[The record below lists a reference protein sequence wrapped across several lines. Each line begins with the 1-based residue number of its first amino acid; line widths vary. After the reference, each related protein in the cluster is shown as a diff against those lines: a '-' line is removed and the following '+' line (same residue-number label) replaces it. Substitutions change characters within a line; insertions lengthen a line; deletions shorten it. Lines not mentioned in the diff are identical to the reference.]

1 MATQS
6 SVAEPVAGPPSTV
19 LLVGSEREYALAR
32 TALGRAGVAVAL
44 EVVSTQPALEAA
56 LVRPWVLV
64 LCGAEAQGLDWAKA
78 HATWT
83 ARGLELP
90 FVVLSGEWSES
101 TLSAAMRAGARDYV
115 TEDRYGHLP
124 FVVERELRL
133 ATEER
138 QHLDTASELKR
149 TNWILGNIIDSLPF
163 VLFVK
168 DAQTRRLVVANQTFA
183 DAFKV
188 TKEWLLGKLDHD
200 YFPQEQA
207 DSFVAIDTEILE
219 TKKMKTF
226 EEVARAGGVDRIFAT
241 RKIPLLDDTG
251 TARYV
256 LGVTEDITERKQ
268 NEEMLRA
275 STSELAAANRQLAA
289 SLEEIKRTRAVSARS
304 LASYQQR
311 ALQMEI
317 IRQQNEDLDRLAQE
331 LAVAKRNEEERAREA
346 EAAARLKSEFLANFS
361 HEIRTPLNGIIGY
374 CDLLMREEGNRLTP
388 HGRRDLGV
396 VKTNA
401 KTLLAL
407 INDILDLSKIE
418 AGRVEVVTE
427 QVDAQELA
435 DECMATVKEYL
446 KGKDVA
452 LTTHIDDV
460 ARMVRTDALK
470 LRQIMLNLLSNAAK
484 FTETG
489 EVALSMASAGGGEL
503 LMKVEDTGVG
513 IPSDQLPFIFEK
525 FRQVDGSTT
534 RKVGGTG
541 LGLAI
546 VRELSRVLGGTVAV
560 TSTLGR
566 GSTFSVRL
574 PSVLADSPNHPRPHS
589 ERLVPVEEVAG
600 QLAPVAQPGSTVL
613 VVDDDPLIQQLVV
626 GQLEPA
632 GFKVVTADDGISAL
646 NLARQ
651 VKPQAILL
659 DIHLPRLDGWSV
671 LSQLKGEPTLAG
683 IPVILVSVEE
693 QRARGFSLGACE
705 YLVKPVEPERLV
717 EVVQRCLASSGVTSG
732 SGTAEVL
739 VVDDDAAT
747 RELVS
752 RNLRRAGFSTNEAR
766 NGEDALL
773 KARVSPPSL
782 VVLDLMMPNLDG
794 FEVLR
799 RLRAEKLA
807 VPVVVL
813 TGKTL
818 SHDEETLLRDGFA
831 GFVRKG
837 GHALEDVI
845 AQAKGLLLSQRAASA
860 GRLPR
865 VLYVEDSAQNRDI
878 VRRYLGGLFDLIEA
892 EDGEHGLERAT
903 RDNPDLILMDL
914 SLPRLDGWEVT
925 RRLRALPSVTQ
936 VPVIAVTAHAGREYQ
951 DKAQAAG
958 CNAYLTKPLDREQLL
973 ETIRKHLGRSHG

>member
-1 MATQS
+1 MPISETSADNAS
-6 SVAEPVAGPPSTV
+6 L
-19 LLVGSEREYALAR
+19 LLVGSERECQRVEETLAKAGLSVKTER
-32 TALGRAGVAVAL
+32 AQTAAAV
-44 EVVSTQPALEAA
+44 EAA
-56 LVRPWVLV
+56 LSGTWSLALIGSELP
-64 LCGAEAQGLDWAKA
+64 GLGFSEVQAIWRKYGRD
-78 HATWT
+78 
-83 ARGLELP
+83 LP
-90 FVVLSGEWSES
+90 FVVVSREWSED
-101 TLSAAMRAGARDYV
+101 TLEASVRVGALDYV
-115 TEDRYGHLP
+115 TEDRFSRLAP
-124 FVVERELRL
+124 VVRRELRMTADRARHS
-133 ATEER
+133 AT
-138 QHLDTASELKR
+138 AGELVR
-149 TNWILGNIIDSLPF
+149 INYLMENIIDALPF

-168 DAQTRRLVVANQTFA
+168 DAQTRRLVVANKTFA
-183 DAFKV
+183 DAFRV
-188 TKEWLLGKLDHD
+188 TKQWLLGKLDHD
-200 YFPQEQA
+200 YFPKEQA

-219 TKKMKTF
+219 SRKMKSF
-226 EEVARAGGVDRIFAT
+226 EEVARADGEDRIFAT
-241 RKIPLLDDTG
+241 RKLPLLDENG
-251 TARYV
+251 VARYV

-268 NEEMLRA
+268 REEMLRA
-275 STSELAAANRQLAA
+275 SQTELVAANKQLAA
-289 SLEEIKRTRAVSARS
+289 SLEEVKRTRAVSARS

-331 LAVAKRNEEERAREA
+331 LAIAKRNEEERAREA

-374 CDLLMREEGNRLTP
+374 CDLLMREEGNRLTA
-388 HGRRDLGV
+388 HGRRDLNV

-427 QVDAQELA
+427 PVDLQELA

-452 LTTHIDDV
+452 LTTHIDPST
-460 ARMVRTDALK
+460 RLLQSDALK

-484 FTETG
+484 FTDTG
-489 EVALSMASAGGGEL
+489 EVALSVVPSGNDVVL
-503 LMKVEDTGVG
+503 TVEDTGVG

-546 VRELSRVLGGTVAV
+546 VRELSRVLGGTVSV

-566 GSTFSVRL
+566 GSTFTVRL
-574 PSVLADSPNHPRPHS
+574 PQAVENPLAAPSTGAHL
-589 ERLVPVEEVAG
+589 ERGIPVHEVAQHVG
-600 QLAPVAQPGSTVL
+600 TMAPPGSTVL
-613 VVDDDPLIQQLVV
+613 VVDDDPLMQQLVA

-632 GFKVVTADDGISAL
+632 GFKVVAAEDGIAAL
-646 NLARQ
+646 KRAREL
-651 VKPQAILL
+651 KPQAILL
-659 DIHLPRLDGWSV
+659 DIHLPKLDGWSV
-671 LSQLKGEPTLAG
+671 LSQLKGEPSLSG
-683 IPVILVSVEE
+683 IPVILISVEE

-717 EVVQRCLASSGVTSG
+717 EVVQRCLGQTGTSAQVG
-732 SGTAEVL
+732 EVL
-739 VVDDDAAT
+739 VVDDDAST

-752 RNLRRAGFSTNEAR
+752 RNLRRAGFSTAEAR
-766 NGEDALL
+766 SGEDALL
-773 KARVSPPSL
+773 KARVSPPAL

-799 RLRAEKLA
+799 RLRAEKLQ

-818 SHDEETLLRDGFA
+818 SDEEEALLRDGFA

-860 GRLPR
+860 SKLPR
-865 VLYVEDSAQNRDI
+865 ILYVEDSAQNRDI
-878 VRRYLGGLFDLIEA
+878 VRRYLGGLFEVIEA

-903 RDNPDLILMDL
+903 RDAPDLILMDL

-925 RRLRALPSVTQ
+925 RRFRALPSAAN

-951 DKAQAAG
+951 DKAHAAG
-958 CNAYLTKPLDREQLL
+958 CTAYLTKPLDRDQLL
-973 ETIRKHLGRSHG
+973 EMIRKHLGRTHG

>member
-1 MATQS
+1 MATS
-6 SVAEPVAGPPSTV
+6 LPPSVPVADATSL
-19 LLVGSEREYALAR
+19 LLVASERECQR
-32 TALGRAGVAVAL
+32 VEEALGHAGVVAHV
-44 EVVSTQPALEAA
+44 ERATSASALEAA
-56 LVRPWVLV
+56 LARPWSLV
-64 LCGAEAQGLDWAKA
+64 VCGSELPGLGFAEAQALWRK
-78 HATWT
+78 HS
-83 ARGLELP
+83 RELP
-90 FVVLSGEWSES
+90 FVVMSREWSDELLEAS
-101 TLSAAMRAGARDYV
+101 TRAGARDYV
-115 TEDRYGHLP
+115 SEDRFNRLGHVLR
-124 FVVERELRL
+124 RELPLAGDRL
-133 ATEER
+133 RHDATQE
-138 QHLDTASELKR
+138 QLHHA
-149 TNWILGNIIDSLPF
+149 NWILGNIIDALPF

-168 DAQTRRLVVANQTFA
+168 DAATRRLVVANKTFA
-183 DAFKV
+183 DAFGV

-200 YFPQEQA
+200 YFPKEQA
-207 DSFVAIDTEILE
+207 DSFIAIDSDILAS
-219 TKKMKTF
+219 KKMRSF

-241 RKIPLLDDTG
+241 RKLPLLDASG
-251 TARYV
+251 EARYV

-275 STSELAAANRQLAA
+275 SKAELEAANKQLAA

-374 CDLLMREEGNRLTP
+374 CDLLMREEGSRLTA
-388 HGRRDLGV
+388 HGRRDLNV

-418 AGRVEVVTE
+418 SGKVDVVTE
-427 QVDAQELA
+427 PVDVRELA
-435 DECMATVKEYL
+435 EECMATVKEYL

-452 LTTHIDDV
+452 LTVHVDAAVETL
-460 ARMVRTDALK
+460 RTDALK

-489 EVALSMASAGGGEL
+489 EVALSLVPNGDEVVMI
-503 LMKVEDTGVG
+503 VEDTGVG
-513 IPSDQLPFIFEK
+513 IPADQLPFIFEK

-546 VRELSRVLGGTVAV
+546 VRELSRVLGGTVSV

-566 GSTFSVRL
+566 GTTFTVRL
-574 PSVLADSPNHPRPHS
+574 PNTPDAAPTGAQASQHA
-589 ERLVPVEEVAG
+589 ERGVPVAEVASHVG
-600 QLAPVAQPGSTVL
+600 ALAQPGSTVL
-613 VVDDDPLIQQLVV
+613 VVDDDPLIQQLVT
-626 GQLEPA
+626 GQLEPV
-632 GFKVVTADDGISAL
+632 GFKVVVAEDGIIAL
-646 NLARQ
+646 KRAREL
-651 VKPQAILL
+651 KPQAILL
-659 DIHLPRLDGWSV
+659 DIHLPKLDGWSV
-671 LSQLKGEPTLAG
+671 LSQLKSEPALAG
-683 IPVILVSVEE
+683 IPVILISVEE
-693 QRARGFSLGACE
+693 QRSRGFSLGACE

-717 EVVQRCLASSGVTSG
+717 EVVQRSLAQSLGSSAGVG
-732 SGTAEVL
+732 EVL
-739 VVDDDAAT
+739 VVDDDSAT

-752 RNLRRAGFSTNEAR
+752 RNLRRAGFSTAEAR
-766 NGEDALL
+766 SGEDALL

-799 RLRAEKLA
+799 RLRAEKLQ

-813 TGKTL
+813 TGKSLT
-818 SHDEETLLRDGFA
+818 HEEEALLRDGFA
-831 GFVRKG
+831 GFVKKG

-865 VLYVEDSAQNRDI
+865 ILYVEDSAQNRDI
-878 VRRYLGGLFDLIEA
+878 VRRYLGGLFEVIEA

-914 SLPRLDGWEVT
+914 SLPRLDGWEAT
-925 RRLRALPSVTQ
+925 RRLRAVPSVAN

-951 DKAQAAG
+951 DKAHAAG
-958 CNAYLTKPLDREQLL
+958 CTAYLTKPLDRDQLL
-973 ETIRKHLGRSHG
+973 EMIRKHLGRSHG

>member
-1 MATQS
+1 MAS
-6 SVAEPVAGPPSTV
+6 SQPPSESPADNASL
-19 LLVGSEREYALAR
+19 LLVASERECQCVEEALQ
-32 TALGRAGVAVAL
+32 RAGVT
-44 EVVSTQPALEAA
+44 VVTERATTAAAAEAA
-56 LVRPWVLV
+56 LSRTWGLV
-64 LCGAEAQGLDWAKA
+64 LCGSEVPDMGFAEVKA
-78 HATWT
+78 LWSKY
-83 ARGLELP
+83 GKELP
-90 FVVLSGEWSES
+90 FVVLSRDWSED
-101 TLSAAMRAGARDYV
+101 TLEASVRAGALDYI
-115 TEDRYGHLP
+115 TEDRFSRLAP
-124 FVVERELRL
+124 VVQRELRMTADRRRHT
-133 ATEER
+133 ATAEQLE
-138 QHLDTASELKR
+138 R
-149 TNWILGNIIDSLPF
+149 TNYLMENIIDALPF

-168 DAQTRRLVVANQTFA
+168 DAQTRRLVVANKTFA
-183 DAFKV
+183 DAFRV
-188 TKEWLLGKLDHD
+188 TKQWLLGKLDHD
-200 YFPQEQA
+200 YFPKEQA
-207 DSFVAIDTEILE
+207 ESFIAIDSEILE
-219 TKKMKTF
+219 TRQMKSF
-226 EEVARAGGVDRIFAT
+226 EEVARADGVDRIFAT
-241 RKIPLLDDTG
+241 RKLPLLDEQG
-251 TARYV
+251 VARYV

-268 NEEMLRA
+268 HEEMLRA
-275 STSELAAANRQLAA
+275 SKAELEAANKQLAA

-374 CDLLMREEGNRLTP
+374 CDLLMREEGQRLTA
-388 HGRRDLGV
+388 HGRRDLNV

-418 AGRVEVVTE
+418 SGRVEVVTE
-427 QVDAQELA
+427 QVDVQELA
-435 DECMATVKEYL
+435 EECLATVKEYL

-452 LTTHIDDV
+452 LTTNIDPS
-460 ARMVRTDALK
+460 ARMLRSDALK

-484 FTETG
+484 FTDAG
-489 EVALSMASAGGGEL
+489 EVSLSLAPAGGEVV
-503 LMKVEDTGVG
+503 MTVEDTGVG

-546 VRELSRVLGGTVAV
+546 VRELSRVLGGTVSV
-560 TSTLGR
+560 SSTLGR
-566 GSTFSVRL
+566 GTTFTVRL
-574 PSVLADSPNHPRPHS
+574 PSTLESPDNGGGPHL
-589 ERLVPVEEVAG
+589 ERGVPVSEVAQHVG
-600 QLAPVAQPGSTVL
+600 TLAQPGSTVL
-613 VVDDDPLIQQLVV
+613 VVDDDPLIQQLVA

-632 GFKVVTADDGISAL
+632 GFKVVVAEDGIAAL
-646 NLARQ
+646 KRARELR
-651 VKPQAILL
+651 PQAILL
-659 DIHLPRLDGWSV
+659 DIHLPKLDGWSV
-671 LSQLKGEPTLAG
+671 LSQLKSEPSLAG
-683 IPVILVSVEE
+683 IPVILISVEE

-705 YLVKPVEPERLV
+705 YLVKPVEPDRLV
-717 EVVQRCLASSGVTSG
+717 EVVQRSLHQTAGATTSVG
-732 SGTAEVL
+732 EVL
-739 VVDDDAAT
+739 VVDDDSAT

-752 RNLRRAGFSTNEAR
+752 RNLRRAGFSTSEAR

-773 KARVSPPSL
+773 KARVSPPAL

-799 RLRAEKLA
+799 RLRAEKLQ

-818 SHDEETLLRDGFA
+818 SEEEEALLRDGFA
-831 GFVRKG
+831 GFVKKG

-860 GRLPR
+860 GKRAR
-865 VLYVEDSAQNRDI
+865 ILYVEDSAQNRDI
-878 VRRYLGGLFDLIEA
+878 VRRYLNGHFEVIEA
-892 EDGEHGLERAT
+892 EDGEHGLERAI
-903 RDNPDLILMDL
+903 RDAPDLILMDL

-925 RRLRALPSVTQ
+925 RRLRALPAAAN

-951 DKAQAAG
+951 DKAHEAG
-958 CNAYLTKPLDREQLL
+958 CTAYLTKPLDRDQLL
-973 ETIRKHLGRSHG
+973 EMIRKHLGRTHV

>member
-1 MATQS
+1 MPNTETADNAS
-6 SVAEPVAGPPSTV
+6 L
-19 LLVGSEREYALAR
+19 LLVGSERECQRMEEALAS
-32 TALGRAGVAVAL
+32 AGV
-44 EVVSTQPALEAA
+44 EVRTERATTPAAAEAA
-56 LVRPWVLV
+56 LSQTWSLA
-64 LCGAEAQGLDWAKA
+64 LCGSEVPGMGFAELQALWRRFGK
-78 HATWT
+78 
-83 ARGLELP
+83 ELP
-90 FVVLSGEWSES
+90 FVVLSRDWSED
-101 TLSAAMRAGARDYV
+101 TLEHSVRAGALDYV
-115 TEDRYGHLP
+115 TEDRFSRLAP
-124 FVVERELRL
+124 VVRRELRMTADRRRHT
-133 ATEER
+133 ATAEEL
-138 QHLDTASELKR
+138 QR
-149 TNWILGNIIDSLPF
+149 TNYIMENIIDALPF

-168 DAQTRRLVVANQTFA
+168 DAETRRLVVANKTFA
-183 DAFKV
+183 DAFRV
-188 TKEWLLGKLDHD
+188 TKQWLLGKLDHD
-200 YFPQEQA
+200 YFPKEQA

-219 TKKMKTF
+219 TKQMKSF
-226 EEVARAGGVDRIFAT
+226 EEVARADGVDRIFAT
-241 RKIPLLDDTG
+241 RKLPLVDEHG
-251 TARYV
+251 VARFV

-268 NEEMLRA
+268 REEMLRA
-275 STSELAAANRQLAA
+275 SQAELVAANKQLAA
-289 SLEEIKRTRAVSARS
+289 SLEEIKRSRAVSARS

-374 CDLLMREEGNRLTP
+374 CDLLMREEGSRLTA
-388 HGRRDLGV
+388 HGRRDLNV

-427 QVDAQELA
+427 QVDVQELA

-452 LTTHIDDV
+452 LTTHIDAS
-460 ARMVRTDALK
+460 ARMLRSDALK

-489 EVALSMASAGGGEL
+489 EVALGLRPEGNEVVL
-503 LMKVEDTGVG
+503 TVEDTGVG
-513 IPSDQLPFIFEK
+513 IPADQLPFIFEK

-546 VRELSRVLGGTVAV
+546 VRELSRVLGGTVSV

-566 GSTFSVRL
+566 GSTFTVRL
-574 PSVLADSPNHPRPHS
+574 PNALEAPAGGFPVMAHPS
-589 ERLVPVEEVAG
+589 ERAVPVAEVAQHLSG
-600 QLAPVAQPGSTVL
+600 MAQPGSTVL
-613 VVDDDPLIQQLVV
+613 VVDDDPLMQQLVA

-632 GFKVVTADDGISAL
+632 GFKVVGAADGIAAL
-646 NLARQ
+646 KRAREL
-651 VKPQAILL
+651 KPQAILL
-659 DIHLPRLDGWSV
+659 DIHLPKLDGWSV
-671 LSQLKGEPTLAG
+671 LSQLKEEPSLAG
-683 IPVILVSVEE
+683 IPVILISVEE

-717 EVVQRCLASSGVTSG
+717 EVVQRCLGQTLGALGSSTFAG
-732 SGTAEVL
+732 EVL
-739 VVDDDAAT
+739 VVDDDSST

-752 RNLRRAGFSTNEAR
+752 RNLRRAGFSTAEAR
-766 NGEDALL
+766 SGEDALL
-773 KARVSPPSL
+773 KARVSPPAL

-799 RLRAEKLA
+799 RLRAEKLQ

-818 SHDEETLLRDGFA
+818 SAEEEALLRDGFA
-831 GFVRKG
+831 GFVKKG

-860 GRLPR
+860 GKLPR
-865 VLYVEDSAQNRDI
+865 ILYVEDSAQNRDI
-878 VRRYLGGLFDLIEA
+878 VRRYLGGLFEVIEA

-903 RDNPDLILMDL
+903 RDSPDLILMDL

-925 RRLRALPSVTQ
+925 RRLRALPAAAN

-951 DKAQAAG
+951 DKAHAAG
-958 CNAYLTKPLDREQLL
+958 CTAYLTKPLDRDQLL
-973 ETIRKHLGRSHG
+973 EMIRKHLGRTHG